1 MNLPSV
7 RAHFWARLA
16 CILGALV
23 VAGCNDLPGRPP
35 KGPEV
40 IRPDQLLDFNI
51 LFKQNCSGCHGPDGK
66 GGAAIALNDPVYL
79 AIADDDTLRRIASKG
94 VPGTPMAP
102 FAQSAG
108 GMLTE
113 KQIDVLVQGM
123 RRWGRPNE
131 LAGVSL
137 PPYAA
142 PSPGDAQSGAQVYG
156 TFCSSCHGPKGEGGQ
171 KGSSIVNGSY
181 LALVS
186 NQQLRTI
193 VIAGRPELG
202 APDWRGNL
210 PGRPMTAQE
219 ISDVV
224 AWLAAQ
230 RPEFPGQP
238 YPNADQGRRQ

>member
-1 MNLPSV
+1 MNLPCARV
-7 RAHFWARLA
+7 RFWSRLA
-16 CILGALV
+16 WMVATLV
-23 VAGCNDLPGRPP
+23 VAGCSDSPGRPGP
-35 KGPEV
+35 GPEV

-66 GGAAIALNDPVYL
+66 GGAAMALNDPVYL
-79 AIADDDTLRRIASKG
+79 AIADDDTIRRIASKG
-94 VPGTPMAP
+94 VNGTPMTP
-102 FAQSAG
+102 FVQSAG

-113 KQIDVLVQGM
+113 KQIDVLVHGI
-123 RRWGRPNE
+123 RAWARPNQFV
-131 LAGVSL
+131 GVGL

-142 PSPGDAQSGAQVYG
+142 ESPGDAQRGAQVYA
-156 TFCSSCHGPKGEGGQ
+156 TFCSSCHGPKGEGGE

-193 VIAGRPELG
+193 VIAGRPDLG
-202 APDWRGNL
+202 APDWRGNV

-238 YPNADQGRRQ
+238 YPNSDEGRR

>member
-1 MNLPSV
+1 MNLPY
-7 RAHFWARLA
+7 ARLRCWSRLA
-16 CILGALV
+16 WIVAAVVLG
-23 VAGCNDLPGRPP
+23 GCNDLPGRPG

-40 IRPDQLLDFNI
+40 IRPDELLDFNI

-66 GGAAIALNDPVYL
+66 RGAAMALNDPVYL
-79 AIADDDTLRRIASKG
+79 AIADDDAIRRIASKG
-94 VPGTPMAP
+94 VHGTPMTP

-113 KQIDVLVQGM
+113 KQIDVLVHGIRAWA
-123 RRWGRPNE
+123 RRTE
-131 LAGVSL
+131 FDGVSL

-142 PSPGDAQSGAQVYG
+142 ESPGDAQRGAQVYEI
-156 TFCSSCHGPKGEGGQ
+156 FCSSCHGPKGEGGE

-193 VIAGRPELG
+193 VIAGRPDLG
-202 APDWRGNL
+202 APDWRGNV
-210 PGRPMTAQE
+210 PGRPMTAEE

-224 AWLAAQ
+224 AWLEAQ
-230 RPEFPGQP
+230 RPSFPGQP
-238 YPNADQGRRQ
+238 YPSSHEGRR

>member
-1 MNLPSV
+1 MNFLSARV
-7 RAHFWARLA
+7 RSWTRLA
-16 CILGALV
+16 WIVTALV
-23 VAGCNDLPGRPP
+23 IAGCNDSPGRPGP
-35 KGPEV
+35 GPEV
-40 IRPDQLLDFNI
+40 IRPDELLDFHT
-51 LFKQNCSGCHGPDGK
+51 LFKQNCSGCHGPEGK

-79 AIADDDTLRRIASKG
+79 AIADDDAIRRIASKG
-94 VPGTPMAP
+94 VNGTPMTP

-113 KQIDVLVQGM
+113 KQIDVLVHGI
-123 RRWGRPNE
+123 RAWARPNQFV
-131 LAGVSL
+131 GVSL
-137 PPYAA
+137 PPYATE
-142 PSPGDAQSGAQVYG
+142 SPGDAQRGAEVYG
-156 TFCSSCHGPKGEGGQ
+156 TFCSSCHGPKGEGSG

-193 VIAGRPELG
+193 VIAGLPDLG
-202 APDWRGNL
+202 APDWRGNV

-230 RPEFPGQP
+230 RPQFPGQP
-238 YPNADQGRRQ
+238 YPSSDEQRR

>member
-1 MNLPSV
+1 MNFPSLCV
-7 RAHFWARLA
+7 RSWTRLA
-16 CILGALV
+16 WI
-23 VAGCNDLPGRPP
+23 VAAFVISGCNDSPGRPG

-40 IRPDQLLDFNI
+40 IRPDELLDFNT
-51 LFKQNCSGCHGPDGK
+51 LFQQNCSGCHGPDGK
-66 GGAAIALNDPVYL
+66 GGAAMALNDPVYL
-79 AIADDDTLRRIASKG
+79 AIADDDTIRSIASKG
-94 VPGTPMAP
+94 VHGTPMTP

-113 KQIDVLVQGM
+113 KQIEVLVHGM
-123 RRWGRPNE
+123 RAWAHPNQFV
-131 LAGVSL
+131 GVGL

-142 PSPGDAQSGAQVYG
+142 ESPGDAQRGGQVYG
-156 TFCSSCHGPKGEGGQ
+156 TFCSSCHGPKGEGGE

-193 VIAGRPELG
+193 VIAGRPDLG
-202 APDWRGNL
+202 APDWRGNV
-210 PGRPMTAQE
+210 PSRSMTARD

-230 RPEFPGQP
+230 RPQLPGQP
-238 YPNADQGRRQ
+238 YANSDGERR